1 MAKSEIIN
9 IVKKYA
15 ENLTNK
21 GMSFVAVYLFGSQA
35 KGTPHEWS
43 DIDVAVVSPDLTN
56 NYNEGRFKLWRLT
69 KDVDLRIEP
78 HGFAPEEWLD
88 DNDPMVY
95 EIKKTGLKIA

>member
-35 KGTPHEWS
+35 KGTTHEWS
-43 DIDVAVVSPDLTN
+43 DIDVAVVSPDLNN
-56 NYNEGRFKLWRLT
+56 NYNEGRFKLWKLRR
-69 KDVDLRIEP
+69 DVDLRIEP
-78 HGFAPEEWLD
+78 HGFTPEDWLD
-88 DNDPMVY
+88 DADPMVY